1 MSMEKT
7 YAVWISNA
15 DDLHELMELGNDLL
29 MYTGLT
35 WDESIRLFEM
45 SLAQGFTCIMVKE
58 ESEA

>member
-7 YAVWISNA
+7 YTVA

-35 WDESIRLFEM
+35 WDESMRLFEM